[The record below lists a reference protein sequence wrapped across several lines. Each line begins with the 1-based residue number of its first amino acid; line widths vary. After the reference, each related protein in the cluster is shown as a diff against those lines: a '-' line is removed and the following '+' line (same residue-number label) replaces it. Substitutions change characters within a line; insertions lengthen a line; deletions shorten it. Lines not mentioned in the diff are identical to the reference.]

1 MEHTYWTTILH
12 YLHNFDKTKRKV
24 FDIFGGN
31 FNWQNRNKNLWP
43 LVSFS
48 KYQCNQY
55 CSTTRKCKWKSTK
68 GSIKH
73 SHLFTCNEDP
83 SCQGHLAHDV
93 VHVHITQTQHAK
105 DMAWNKLTQ
114 NLSNWISWNIQ
125 FLKTDYFPVTFPW
138 QHYTWGEII

>member
-1 MEHTYWTTILH
+1 MTKQNVKCLI
-12 YLHNFDKTKRKV
+12 YLGAIVIDKIEK
-24 FDIFGGN
+24 
-31 FNWQNRNKNLWP
+31 NKKLWP

-48 KYQCNQY
+48 KDQCNQY

-73 SHLFTCNEDP
+73 SHLFTCNVDP
-83 SCQGHLAHDV
+83 SCQGHLAHDIL
-93 VHVHITQTQHAK
+93 HVHITQTQHAK
-105 DMAWNKLTQ
+105 DMAWNKWTQ
-114 NLSNWISWNIQ
+114 NLSNWISWNVQ